1 MTDMGDILV
10 VRRSELASVDSR
22 FRLLVICIAIL
33 LMAACGG
40 GSSSK
45 VPDAGTPNDGNLATV
60 LETARAGHGVPALAT
75 VLIEN
80 GAVIEMG
87 AVGNR
92 VIDGQENVTTSDQW
106 HLGSISKSMTSTLVA
121 VLIERGLLDW
131 KTTIAEVLLADIPD
145 IRGDYRDVS
154 VEQLMSHTGGLPVDI
169 TRSPAFEAGD
179 VNDTSPLPMV
189 ERRLVWSADL
199 LRLPPD
205 ASVGQ
210 HLYSNA
216 NYIVL
221 GAMVE
226 QVTGELWEELMRRE
240 VLAALGM
247 TGSGFS
253 APGVAGLR
261 TQPWGHVNRNG
272 AWQPVDPGDFDADSA
287 RALGPAGTV
296 HATLSDF
303 AAYMAE
309 HLAGERGMDGL
320 LRATT
325 FARLHTPQ
333 PGTDY
338 AGGWVVDPS
347 GWAGSASFWHNGS
360 NGRWFAHTV
369 IAPERNAAVLVV
381 TNSGSRAAAEDFIN
395 VMIRRFEARAN

>member
-1 MTDMGDILV
+1 MRDILAF
-10 VRRSELASVDSR
+10 RRSESAGADSNARHRVLAIFSV
-22 FRLLVICIAIL
+22 IL
-33 LMAACGG
+33 LIAACSGG
-40 GSSSK
+40 GSSQ
-45 VPDAGTPNDGNLATV
+45 VPNVGSPNDGNLATI

-92 VIDGQENVTTSDQW
+92 VINGQETVTTSDQW

-131 KTTIAEVLLADIPD
+131 NTTIAEVLLADIPD
-145 IRGDYRDVS
+145 MLAEYHDVR

-169 TRSPAFEAGD
+169 TRSPAFQMGD
-179 VNDTSPLPMV
+179 VNDTSPLPMA

-199 LRLPPD
+199 LRLAPD

-226 QVTGELWEELMRRE
+226 KVTGELWEDLMQRELF
-240 VLAALGM
+240 AALGM

-253 APGVAGLR
+253 APGIAGQR
-261 TQPWGHVNRNG
+261 TQPWGHVNQNG
-272 AWQPVDPGDFDADSA
+272 NWQPVDPGDVDADNA
-287 RALGPAGTV
+287 RALGPAGTI

-320 LRATT
+320 LQATT
-325 FARLHTPQ
+325 FARLHSPQ
-333 PGTDY
+333 PGTNY
-338 AGGWVVDPS
+338 AGGWVVDPN
-347 GWAGSASFWHNGS
+347 GWMGSASFWHNGS

-369 IAPERNAAVLVV
+369 IAPDRNAAVLVV
-381 TNSGSRAAAEDFIN
+381 TNSGSRAVIEDFVN
-395 VMIRRFEARAN
+395 VMIRRFEAREN